1 MPPARRQQTTTTTN
15 DPVVDS
21 AIISSQIARPEAT
34 QSKIEDKVD
43 NSEPKPE
50 PKADSKVE
58 AKSENSKAEQK
69 VQSTAPTAKDSKAP
83 KQLGRPGVT
92 ENVEVEVLDSFR
104 QFLASEKMKVHDNR
118 RNRASQDKAVKLNDL
133 KKFSKNFKLLTPVPK
148 DLVPILAKDEGKQ
161 KQIVEKAARNAEV
174 TKTADRPNT
183 GFVDPRSQRQL
194 AVARWE
200 GEGGNTSTDMG
211 KFLRGNA
218 TAAQGQKGQASNNKD
233 FAATRAT
240 SGLSARL
247 KESHYMHKAAA
258 AAAAAIPTPLP
269 IRDTAGASNR
279 ASAVPNAMTS
289 PQKSASLRG
298 PPSATSAK
306 FNAAAREFKPNPGAS
321 VFKPN
326 TTAMTSTPVTSS
338 PTRSGSVTRSISPAG
353 NPPKFF
359 GDRKSF
365 GKWGERPDPINT
377 VKPTKEEMEKKANAT
392 DKDGK
397 PVVPSTAQNGGF
409 QFPYRTPPT
418 WVPPPDGEN
427 GETEMKYY
435 EAFEK
440 LRPKDTASP
449 IHTPPVN
456 PTAHQHQLPF
466 HLQNGPHPV
475 PQVHTP
481 QASHPG
487 HAQQQQQQHHQYAHG
502 HHHYDDHHMR
512 PSPSNSSHYPAP
524 SPRMQ
529 NQNMNIAYQ
538 SPMPPP
544 AQLYGQPVQYVMHP
558 NPQMQGRQFS
568 NGPQMV
574 PAPGGHLAPMMVQQ
588 PSSGG
593 YMPQPV
599 PVPYG
604 QIPMYAGPAPPAM
617 YTAPPQPPSGY
628 PSPGRHAPMMVHQ
641 GSHQGHSQ
649 GIYLPTGQFAQP
661 MYQTQPP
668 NHSKSIRRRH

>member
-1 MPPARRQQTTTTTN
+1 MPPARRQQTPTTTN
-15 DPVVDS
+15 EAVVDS

-34 QSKIEDKVD
+34 QSQAPKSDKVEPNPD
-43 NSEPKPE
+43 STADSEVENKPEIPKPE
-50 PKADSKVE
+50 
-58 AKSENSKAEQK
+58 QK
-69 VQSTAPTAKDSKAP
+69 TQSTAPTAKDTKAP

-104 QFLASEKMKVHDNR
+104 QFLASEKMKVHDNK

-174 TKTADRPNT
+174 TDRPNP
-183 GFVDPRSQRQL
+183 GFIDPRSQRQL

-200 GEGGNTSTDMG
+200 GEAGNTSADMS

-218 TAAQGQKGQASNNKD
+218 TAAQIQKGPAANSNKD
-233 FAATRAT
+233 FATSRAT

-258 AAAAAIPTPLP
+258 AAAAIPAPLP
-269 IRDTAGASNR
+269 IRDTTGASNR
-279 ASAVPNAMTS
+279 ASAIPNAMTS

-321 VFKPN
+321 VFKPG
-326 TTAMTSTPVTSS
+326 TAAMASTPVTSS

-365 GKWGERPDPINT
+365 GKWGERPDPIST

-392 DKDGK
+392 GSDGK

-409 QFPYRTPPT
+409 QYPYRTPPT

-427 GETEMKYY
+427 GETEVKYY
-435 EAFEK
+435 EAFDK
-440 LRPKDTASP
+440 LRPKDTTSP
-449 IHTPPVN
+449 THTPPVN

-481 QASHPG
+481 HQATHLVHSQP
-487 HAQQQQQQHHQYAHG
+487 QQQHHQYSHG

-574 PAPGGHLAPMMVQQ
+574 SGPGAHLAPMMVQQ

-599 PVPYG
+599 PGPYG
-604 QIPMYAGPAPPAM
+604 QIPMYAAGPAPQAM
-617 YTAPPQPPSGY
+617 YSAPPQPPSGY

-641 GSHQGHSQ
+641 GSHQGHNQ

-661 MYQTQPP
+661 MYPPQQPP
-668 NHSKSIRRRH
+668 GHSKSNRRRH